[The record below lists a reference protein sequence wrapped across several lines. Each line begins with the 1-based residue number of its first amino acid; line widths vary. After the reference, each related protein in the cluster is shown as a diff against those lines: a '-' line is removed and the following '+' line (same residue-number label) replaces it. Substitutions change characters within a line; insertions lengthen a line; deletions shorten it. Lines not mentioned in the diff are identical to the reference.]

1 MQEKP
6 SCITIGSR
14 QVPLWCDIFVL
25 NEIQEKYGSIG
36 TFERRLIGVPE
47 DADKNWIGIKKEQS
61 IETIIFALELM
72 IQEGYK
78 KADMLEGCATSHEDP
93 KALLMDIDIPFPV
106 LSDIVH
112 EAYKRCFQSK
122 KGSQEREKRKT
133 DR

>member
-6 SCITIGSR
+6 SYITIGDR

-47 DADKNWIGIKKEQS
+47 DAEKDWKGIRKEQS
-61 IETIIFALELM
+61 IAAIIFALELM
-72 IQEGYK
+72 IQDGYK

-93 KALLMDIDIPFPV
+93 KALLMDIDIPFSD

-112 EAYKRCFQSK
+112 ETYKRCFQSK
-122 KGSQEREKRKT
+122 K
-133 DR
+133 

>member
-6 SCITIGSR
+6 SYITIGSR

-25 NEIQEKYGSIG
+25 NEIQEKYGSIC

-78 KADMLEGCATSHEDP
+78 KADMLEGCATSPEDL
-93 KALLMDIDIPFPV
+93 KALLMDIDIPFPA

-112 EAYKRCFQSK
+112 EVYKRCFQSK
-122 KGSQEREKRKT
+122 K
-133 DR
+133 

>member
-6 SCITIGSR
+6 IYITIGDR

-47 DADKNWIGIKKEQS
+47 DAGKDWKGIKKEQN
-61 IETIIFALELM
+61 ITAIIFALELM

-78 KADMLEGCATSHEDP
+78 KADMLEDCATSHEDP
-93 KALLMDIDIPFPV
+93 RSLLMDIDIPFPE

-112 EAYKRCFQSK
+112 EVYKRCFQSK
-122 KGSQEREKRKT
+122 KADQEREKEKT
-133 DR
+133 GR